1 MNFNALLRE
10 TIATSCEMGIKY
22 GERLAT
28 GIPPEQFARLA
39 APGGVSVQSNH
50 PSFVYG
56 HLSLYPVRILQAL
69 GASTVGFEPTEEFL
83 KVFDRTCQC
92 VDDPQGTIYPPMEAV
107 LQQYRSSYTAA
118 AQAIRNADLNLLAA
132 ENTNEAMRARFPS
145 QAAMF
150 NFYLSGHVMMH
161 LGQISAWRRMMG
173 MSAA

>member
-1 MNFNALLRE
+1 
-10 TIATSCEMGIKY
+10 
-22 GERLAT
+22 
-28 GIPPEQFARLA
+28 
-39 APGGVSVQSNH
+39 
-50 PSFVYG
+50 
-56 HLSLYPVRILQAL
+56 L